1 MESFFNYTLVF
12 FWLIAFSSATQ
23 DIAADGLYLL
33 SLSNHDQA
41 WYIGI
46 RNTFYRLAIITGQG
60 LIIIIVGYLTDLTG
74 QIYFAWSLLFFALSG
89 TLFMS
94 AFYHYKVLPK
104 TEKKMSNISSQLFQE
119 FYLILK
125 SFFFKTIHIYINYFY
140 FNISIRRSTVSQDCA
155 IIYA

>member
-1 MESFFNYTLVF
+1 MAPISHIFLHSYKKFVISLKLESFFKYTLVF

-33 SLSNHDQA
+33 SLSSHDQA

-74 QIYFAWSLLFFALSG
+74 QIYLAWSLLFFSLSV
-89 TLFMS
+89 TLFIS

-104 TEKKMSNISSQLFQE
+104 TEQKRSNNSSQLFQE

-125 SFFFKTIHIYINYFY
+125 SFF
-140 FNISIRRSTVSQDCA
+140 
-155 IIYA
+155 